1 MTDSWRPTSARS
13 SGSSPLKPPEQAE
26 LVAEPDLE
34 DELESQEYQ
43 YDDDRDRDSALGSD
57 IASSADSIAS
67 SILEYRTIQGRT
79 FHSDRH
85 NINYFTPN
93 DEQQVQSIDITYV
106 SYGPKSHSSR
116 GSSGSDFRVY
126 HHHYLT
132 LLLEDRLFI
141 APIPNHVQSVL
152 DIGTGSGIWSID
164 FAEQYPNAQVIGTDL
179 SPMQPM
185 WVPPNVRFELEDC
198 TQPWSWGESS
208 FDFVHLRYL
217 FGAIPDW
224 NEFLR
229 QAYRV
234 TIPGGWVQSC
244 ETEVIVQCDDGSIPP
259 DSAFNTFWNKIYDEI
274 GGKVGMSF
282 KPLTHNVQESAF
294 RAAGFRDIEVHDYKL
309 PVGAWP
315 TDHRMSE
322 VGQYVQLTLLNDLEG
337 YTLMPWNTVMGEN
350 APGYK
355 ENMSQMRR
363 ELHNRRLHGYM
374 RTRYVY
380 GRKPEP

>member
-34 DELESQEYQ
+34 DEEYQ

-57 IASSADSIAS
+57 IESSANSIAS
-67 SILEYRTIQGRT
+67 SIMEYRIIQGRT

-85 NINYFTPN
+85 NVNYFTPN
-93 DEQQVQSIDITYV
+93 DEQQVQSIDIT
-106 SYGPKSHSSR
+106 
-116 GSSGSDFRVY
+116 
-126 HHHYLT
+126 HHYLS

-152 DIGTGSGIWSID
+152 DIGTGSGIWSIE

-185 WVPPNVRFELEDC
+185 WVPPNVQFELEDC
-198 TQPWSWGESS
+198 TQPWSWGDNS

-224 NEFLR
+224 NEFIR

-234 TIPGGWVQSC
+234 TRPGGWVQSC
-244 ETEVIVQCDDGSIPP
+244 ETEVIIQCDDGSIPP
-259 DSAFNTFWNKIYDEI
+259 DSTFKTFWNKIYDEI
-274 GGKVGMSF
+274 GGILGTSF
-282 KPLTHNVQESAF
+282 KPITHNFQESAF
-294 RAAGFRDIEVHDYKL
+294 RAAGFRDIEVYDYKL
-309 PVGAWP
+309 PVGGWP

-337 YTLMPWNTVMGEN
+337 YTLVPWNMVMGDN
-350 APGYK
+350 TPGYK
-355 ENMSQMRR
+355 ENLAQMKR

-380 GRKPEP
+380 GQKPES